1 MASRTN
7 KYLRSKSKKILHN
20 ATYTE
25 SSGFP
30 PGVLPTNTDVI
41 ESMIYLMRP
50 DRAGEKQRNV
60 DDAAK
65 ILGYALRQQWEYCTV
80 YTIQIEHIK
89 KKIVKHY
96 EEFRFNI
103 QTRVQKRNQSWM
115 DRMVIYNAKNTELFD
130 IYCKDEKSRK
140 SREEEIGGVEMGE
153 AEYT

>member
-1 MASRTN
+1 MASHTN
-7 KYLRSKSKKILHN
+7 KYLRSKSKKTLHN

-80 YTIQIEHIK
+80 YTI
-89 KKIVKHY
+89 
-96 EEFRFNI
+96 
-103 QTRVQKRNQSWM
+103 
-115 DRMVIYNAKNTELFD
+115 
-130 IYCKDEKSRK
+130 
-140 SREEEIGGVEMGE
+140 
-153 AEYT
+153 